1 MKSKITLIAVLV
13 CTVFF
18 FNSSV
23 AQSQEIEYKRAPV
36 ENESNY
42 FEITA
47 QKRAGF
53 QVLKSMGTLSRSQ
66 NKAYKQ
72 FERWAYFWKDRINSD
87 GTFPSPLEGW
97 KNVGLL
103 DNVQAHNPT
112 SASQST
118 QSWTN
123 IGPQTNPVPNGYPN
137 PPQLGRLNAFW
148 RYKDMSNESGS
159 VLIVGAPTGG
169 IWKSTDNGATWS
181 PKFDTFAGIGITD
194 IKGSSTDTSVPGVL
208 YATTGDY
215 DAQEVLNSIGVYKST
230 DMGETW
236 TATNLSYALSGAQLL
251 GYLVVVDDNT
261 VVVGAADH
269 IKRTTDGGATWTDV
283 LTGDFSGQ
291 NFGRMA
297 SFGTNIVCT
306 DALEGIH
313 FSTDSGATW
322 TTLQAATGNSGKHA
336 VTVDET
342 GVFFVQNQMGQ
353 IKQLD
358 LTGSGSATNVGTIP
372 PPI

>member
-1 MKSKITLIAVLV
+1 
-13 CTVFF
+13 
-18 FNSSV
+18 
-23 AQSQEIEYKRAPV
+23 
-36 ENESNY
+36 
-42 FEITA
+42 
-47 QKRAGF
+47 
-53 QVLKSMGTLSRSQ
+53 
-66 NKAYKQ
+66 
-72 FERWAYFWKDRINSD
+72 
-87 GTFPSPLEGW
+87 
-97 KNVGLL
+97 
-103 DNVQAHNPT
+103 
-112 SASQST
+112 
-118 QSWTN
+118 
-123 IGPQTNPVPNGYPN
+123 
-137 PPQLGRLNAFW
+137 
-148 RYKDMSNESGS
+148 
-159 VLIVGAPTGG
+159 
-169 IWKSTDNGATWS
+169 
-181 PKFDTFAGIGITD
+181 
-194 IKGSSTDTSVPGVL
+194 
-208 YATTGDY
+208 
-215 DAQEVLNSIGVYKST
+215 
-230 DMGETW
+230 MGETW